1 MGTCTAKELIL
12 ARKEMDGQQGK
23 TVGPSVVG
31 RQNISTIVYGLS
43 HTLLLSIT
51 TSIIQSIGLLL
62 FVVQF

>member
-31 RQNISTIVYGLS
+31 RQNISTNFYGL
-43 HTLLLSIT
+43 TLY
-51 TSIIQSIGLLL
+51 
-62 FVVQF
+62 FY